1 MFFRWCGIYM
11 CVHMCVSM
19 SLCICVFVCVFR
31 DKKSILRFL
40 FFFFFQYPSSS
51 PFEVSSLT
59 EPVVTSSV
67 RLPSWKTP
75 EFFLS
80 LSPQQK
86 DKEATLFRFLHESE
100 DRIQVNCQVYL
111 HHLSHLHRT
120 FNRMFTSFYFCQII
134 S

>member
-1 MFFRWCGIYM
+1 MQSNMFFRWCGIYM

-19 SLCICVFVCVFR
+19 SLCICVCVKNLYYGFCF
-31 DKKSILRFL
+31 S
-40 FFFFFQYPSSS
+40 FQYPSSL

-80 LSPQQK
+80 LSLQQK
-86 DKEATLFRFLHESE
+86 DYKEATLSRFLHESE
-100 DRIQVNCQVYL
+100 DQIQVNCQIYL